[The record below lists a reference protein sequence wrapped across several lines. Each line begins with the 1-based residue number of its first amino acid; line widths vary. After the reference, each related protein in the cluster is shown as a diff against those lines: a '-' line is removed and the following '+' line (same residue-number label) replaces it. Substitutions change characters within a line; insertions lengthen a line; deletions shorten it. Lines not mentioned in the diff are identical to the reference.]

1 MSRFA
6 RWFLINVGLQSI
18 LVIGIVW
25 FGFLLVEDVYVRWDL
40 TEDERFTIS
49 DASHDLVANLPSKL
63 EIHVYMSK
71 NVPPRYQPLQRQ
83 VLDVLSEY
91 EAASGGKV
99 EVKQHDPDE
108 STKAKNEADNHNIP
122 PVRLPVYEAT
132 SVSVLQVYGGIVL
145 TYGTKS
151 SEVINF
157 AARYMQ
163 GYEGLSSLEYELSSK
178 IWQLTHE
185 KPKLG
190 LTGYLATMPR
200 MPMGPRGRQPQP
212 KFQGLRALLGEA
224 FEIENVDLNQGQP
237 DPAKIPLLLIVRPK
251 DFSDVEVF
259 RLDQYLMQGG
269 RVILFVT
276 KGEIGGSQ
284 WSPTLSWQPF
294 KTGLD
299 SWLGAMGVR
308 VPDQFVVHLDT
319 ANMIEVDMP
328 VPGNPNLRIRQQVPS
343 IFRPR
348 ITSDDSFNKDNP
360 AVQTLKQVALFWAH
374 PIDILADKVGQAP
387 GVEATV
393 LIKSHKE
400 ESWRWKDMGR
410 VDMRVVT
417 RADVPQRSEMV
428 ASPVCVALEG
438 SFRSY
443 FADRGAPPSLTPAEE
458 NKDGEEDGEDKEGD
472 EKKDENTD
480 KKKDEQPKGPTII
493 KQSTKK
499 GYLVVVGNSIFIS
512 DDLLRRDRNG
522 QVSPAAREATLLAF
536 NLVDWLARSEALIA
550 LRAKQ
555 FSNRQLV
562 DEAFKEEVEA
572 VIARAKDGDITEE
585 KYRELID
592 EARDKRKARRRRWR
606 WINIIVP
613 SFLIIAAGAL
623 AWILRAALRARTFS
637 IPTGVPPEGISES

>member
-6 RWFLINVGLQSI
+6 RWFLFNVGLQSI
-18 LVIGIVW
+18 LVISIVW

-49 DASHDLVANLPSKL
+49 DASHDLVANLPSEL
-63 EIHVYMSK
+63 TIHVYMSK

-91 EAASGGKV
+91 KAASGGKV
-99 EVKQHDPDE
+99 KVEQHDPDD
-108 STKAKNEADNHNIP
+108 SSKAKNEADNYNIP

-145 TYGTKS
+145 VYGAKS

-157 AARYMQ
+157 AERYLQ

-178 IWQLTHE
+178 IWQLTNE

-190 LTGYLATMPR
+190 LTGYLASMPR
-200 MPMGPRGRQPQP
+200 MPMGPRGRQPRP
-212 KFQGLRALLGEA
+212 EFQGLRALLGEA
-224 FEIENVDLNQGQP
+224 FEIENVDLKQEPP
-237 DPAKIPLLLIVRPK
+237 DPAKIPLLLVVRPK

-276 KGEIGGSQ
+276 KGEVGASQ
-284 WSPTLSWQPF
+284 WSPNFSWQPF

-299 SWLGAMGVR
+299 DWLGAMGVR
-308 VPDQFVVHLDT
+308 IPEQFVMHLET
-319 ANMIEVDMP
+319 ASVIEVEMP
-328 VPGNPNLRIRQQVPS
+328 VPGSPNLRLQRQVPS
-343 IFRPR
+343 FFRP
-348 ITSDDSFNKDNP
+348 IIISEDSFDKANP
-360 AVQTLKQVALFWAH
+360 AVQTLRQVRLYWPH
-374 PIDILADKVGQAP
+374 PIDILADKVQQAP

-400 ESWRWKDMGR
+400 ESWRWKDTKR
-410 VDMRVVT
+410 VDMRQVT
-417 RADVPQRSEMV
+417 RDDVPRRSEMA

-438 SFRSY
+438 RFKSY
-443 FADRGAPPSLTPAEE
+443 FADRSAPPSLTPAEE
-458 NKDGEEDGEDKEGD
+458 ESEDKENEKKEGD
-472 EKKDENTD
+472 EEKKQDEE
-480 KKKDEQPKGPTII
+480 KKGPTVI

-512 DDLLRRDRNG
+512 DAVLGRSRDG
-522 QVSPAAREATLLAF
+522 KIGPAAREATLLAF

-562 DEAFKEEVEA
+562 DKAFKEDIEA
-572 VIARAKDGDITEE
+572 LNARATEGDITED
-585 KYRELID
+585 KYRELVD
-592 EARDKRKARRRRWR
+592 EAREQRKARRRRWR
-606 WINIIVP
+606 WINIVVP

-623 AWILRAALRARTFS
+623 VWILRAWFRSRPTV
-637 IPTGVPPEGISES
+637 IPVAVPPESSSE

>member
-49 DASHDLVANLPSKL
+49 DASHDLVASLPSEL
-63 EIHVYMSK
+63 TIHVYMSQS
-71 NVPPRYQPLQRQ
+71 VPPRYQPLQRQ

-99 EVKQHDPDE
+99 KVEQHDPDD
-108 STKAKNEADNHNIP
+108 SSKAKNEADNYNIP

-145 TYGTKS
+145 VYGAKK

-157 AARYMQ
+157 AARYLQ

-190 LTGYLATMPR
+190 LTGYLASMPA
-200 MPMGPRGRQPQP
+200 MAMGPRGRQPQP

-224 FEIENVDLNQGQP
+224 FEIETVDLKQGQP
-237 DPAKIPLLLIVRPK
+237 DPAKVPLLLIVRPR

-259 RLDQYLMQGG
+259 NLDQYLMQGG

-276 KGEIGGSQ
+276 KGEVGGSQ

-299 SWLGAMGVR
+299 VWLGAMGVR
-308 VPDQFVVHLDT
+308 VPEQFVVHLET
-319 ANMIEVDMP
+319 ANQIQVRARL
-328 VPGNPNLRIRQQVPS
+328 PGTKYDVMRSVPS
-343 IFRPR
+343 IFRP
-348 ITSDDSFNKDNP
+348 IIISDGSFNKNNP
-360 AVQTLKQVALFWAH
+360 AVQTLKQVAMFWAH
-374 PIDILADKVGQAP
+374 PIDILADKVSQAP

-393 LIKSHKE
+393 LIKSHEE
-400 ESWRWKDMGR
+400 ESWRWKDLKR
-410 VDMRVVT
+410 VDMKIVT
-417 RADVPQRSEMV
+417 REDVPQRSEMV

-438 SFRSY
+438 NFKSY
-443 FADRGAPPSLTPAEE
+443 FADRSAPPSLTPAEE
-458 NKDGEEDGEDKEGD
+458 EKDGEDKEGD
-472 EKKDENTD
+472 DKKDE
-480 KKKDEQPKGPTII
+480 KPKGPTVI

-512 DDLLRRDRNG
+512 DDVLGRSRDG
-522 QVSPAAREATLLAF
+522 QISPAAREATLLAF

-562 DEAFKEEVEA
+562 DEAFKEDIEA
-572 VIARAKDGDITEE
+572 LNTRAKDGDITED

-592 EARDKRKARRRRWR
+592 EAREKREARRKRWR
-606 WINIIVP
+606 WINIVVP
-613 SFLIIAAGAL
+613 SFLIIVAGAL
-623 AWILRAALRARTFS
+623 AWILRAMLRARTFS
-637 IPTGVPPEGISES
+637 IPTGVPPKSPSES